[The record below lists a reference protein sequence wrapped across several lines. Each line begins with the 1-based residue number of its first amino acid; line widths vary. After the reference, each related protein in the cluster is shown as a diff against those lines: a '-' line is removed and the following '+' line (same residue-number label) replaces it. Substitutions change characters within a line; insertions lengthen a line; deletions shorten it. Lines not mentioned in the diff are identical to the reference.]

1 VWDAAFE
8 RAGRRPAGFDL
19 DDSPFG
25 QDPFDLFPFRPEVK
39 RRFKYGDVFTGL
51 LFTHPLDE
59 QYMQHGIRGYFAGF
73 EEEARRRATLIGE
86 DYQRTVEA
94 LIAQEK
100 SGDVAVKVPL
110 LDCESPI
117 ELSLLGLMSV
127 GLLIG
132 LGQFTLGYRG
142 HGGSPARRLVS
153 ARRVSG

>member
-1 VWDAAFE
+1 
-8 RAGRRPAGFDL
+8 
-19 DDSPFG
+19 
-25 QDPFDLFPFRPEVK
+25 
-39 RRFKYGDVFTGL
+39 
-51 LFTHPLDE
+51 
-59 QYMQHGIRGYFAGF
+59 MQHGIRGYFAGF